1 MKMRLFHILSMLSL
15 IAMVSCTD
23 SGDYEE
29 LLDKESSA
37 ISSYISSHGIQVVSQ
52 CPTETVWP
60 ENVWYKNENG
70 VYIHLDST
78 GVDSVSLSNGCEVIL
93 SYTKETLDGELVDDH
108 TKKPIRTYYGYISSS
123 YDYTS
128 SGMYQALTVMNH
140 HLAYARV
147 IIPSKQASSVDMN
160 YVIPY
165 LYTIVL
171 RLPN

>member
-1 MKMRLFHILSMLSL
+1 MR
-15 IAMVSCTD
+15 VSRYIFFLAAIVLTACTD
-23 SGDYEE
+23 DSNYEE
-29 LLDKESSA
+29 LLDEEKSK
-37 ISSYISSHGIQVVSQ
+37 ISSYLSSHNAQVVST
-52 CPTETVWP
+52 CPTDAQWP
-60 ENVWYKNENG
+60 DNLWYKTDKG

-78 GVDSVSLSNGCEVIL
+78 GVDSISITDGSEVIL
-93 SYTKETLDGELVDDH
+93 SYTKETLDGELVSDY
-108 TKKPIRTYYGYISSS
+108 TKSPIRTYHGYISSS

-128 SGMYQALTVMNH
+128 QGMYQALTVMKH

-171 RLPN
+171 RVPN

>member
-1 MKMRLFHILSMLSL
+1 M
-15 IAMVSCTD
+15 
-23 SGDYEE
+23 
-29 LLDKESSA
+29 
-37 ISSYISSHGIQVVSQ
+37 
-52 CPTETVWP
+52 
-60 ENVWYKNENG
+60 
-70 VYIHLDST
+70 
-78 GVDSVSLSNGCEVIL
+78 IL

-108 TKKPIRTYYGYISSS
+108 TKKPVRTFYGYISPSS
-123 YDYTS
+123 DYTS

-140 HLAYARV
+140 HLAHARL

>member
-1 MKMRLFHILSMLSL
+1 MRVLRYILLL
-15 IAMVSCTD
+15 AIIALTACTD
-23 SGDYEE
+23 DGNYEE
-29 LLDKESSA
+29 LLDEEKSKIASYLSSRDA
-37 ISSYISSHGIQVVSQ
+37 QIVST
-52 CPTETVWP
+52 CPTDVQWP
-60 ENVWYKNENG
+60 DNLWYKTDKG

-78 GVDSVSLSNGCEVIL
+78 GVDTVSISDGCEVIL
-93 SYTKETLDGELVDDH
+93 SFTKETLDGELVADY
-108 TKKPIRTYYGYISSS
+108 TKSPIRTYYGYVSSS

-128 SGMYQALTVMNH
+128 QGMYQALTVMKH

-171 RLPN
+171 RIPN